1 MRKLLKYLLLGFC
14 ALFLAGNATAATDAA
29 DQVGEDTALQGKII
43 QSSVTV
49 LGFNVLEEKDS
60 SFVYADS
67 LLDILELHEQFDS
80 YFELSLNYN
89 KLKYSKGR
97 WGWQLPIATE
107 CIPRPG
113 F

>member
-43 QSSVTV
+43 QSFCNS

-80 YFELSLNYN
+80 YFELSRIII
-89 KLKYSKGR
+89 KSQILKGKMGMA
-97 WGWQLPIATE
+97 IA
-107 CIPRPG
+107 
-113 F
+113 